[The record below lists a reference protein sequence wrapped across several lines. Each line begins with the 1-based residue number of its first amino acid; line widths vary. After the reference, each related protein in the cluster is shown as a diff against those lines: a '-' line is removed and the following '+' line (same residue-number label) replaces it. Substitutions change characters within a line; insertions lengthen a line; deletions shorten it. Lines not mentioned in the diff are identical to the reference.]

1 MKHAAD
7 KKLLGF
13 WDLMSISL
21 GQIIGTGVVVLTG
34 VSISMTGYGAPW
46 AFLLALGIV
55 AIPTVCIAA
64 LGSAVPSTGGNYTY
78 VRDLLGSKTSFF
90 YLSLLVVGQLILSSF
105 AIGFAEY
112 TEALIPGLHLGVV
125 AAGIMIL
132 CFVANLFGI
141 KTAARLQ
148 AVMVFG
154 LLASLLLYIGF
165 GMTHVSDFSPYT
177 EMPSI
182 MPNGFGGFFAAA
194 FLLRLSLIGSEFISE
209 FGDEMENP
217 GKMIPLVMGL
227 SLLIVVILYILIGIV
242 ATGVLPLEE
251 IVGKNLAATAE
262 IIFSPAVYIAF
273 VGGGIMISLVT
284 SLNAIFA
291 WCTRGLYMATEDG
304 WLPPKFAALNRHGI
318 PYIYLTV
325 FFLVG
330 ITPILTG
337 MSLGYVAILGNAV
350 GAIFGLFP
358 VFALFNLAKRNPEA
372 YSNAPFRLPLWAT
385 KTFPLLAVIIY
396 GYGVFSSWDFI
407 GNTGWFLLLGYS
419 VAVLVY
425 IQFRAPYVEAKSR
438 EKAELQLEVTVKGHN
453 AIESA

>member
-1 MKHAAD
+1 MHHATSG
-7 KKLLGF
+7 KLLGF

-46 AFLLALGIV
+46 AFVLAFGIV

-64 LGSAVPSTGGNYTY
+64 LGSAIPSTGGNYTY
-78 VRDLLGSKTSFF
+78 VRDLLGSRTSFF

-112 TEALIPGLHLGVV
+112 ADALIPSIDLAI
-125 AAGIMIL
+125 AAASIMIL

-141 KTAARLQ
+141 KMAARFQTL
-148 AVMVFG
+148 MVFG
-154 LLASLLLYIGF
+154 LLISLVLYIVF
-165 GMTHVSDFSPYT
+165 GINHIADFSPYT
-177 EMPSI
+177 TLPSV
-182 MPNGFGGFFAAA
+182 MPNGFSGFFAAA

-227 SLLIVVILYILIGIV
+227 SLTIVVALYILIAIV
-242 ATGVLPLEE
+242 ATGVLPLEQ
-251 IVGKNLAATAE
+251 IAGKNLAATAE
-262 IIFSPAVYIAF
+262 IIFSPTVYVAF
-273 VGGGIMISLVT
+273 IGGGIMISLVT
-284 SLNAIFA
+284 SLNAIFG
-291 WCTRGLYMATEDG
+291 WCTRGLYMATADG
-304 WLPPKFAALNRHGI
+304 WLPPRLAVLNRHGI

-325 FFLVG
+325 FFLIG

-358 VFALFNLAKRNPEA
+358 VFALFNLASKHPEA
-372 YSNAPFRLPLWAT
+372 YRDAPFRLPLWAT
-385 KTFPLLAVIIY
+385 KTLPLLAVIIY
-396 GYGVFSSWDFI
+396 GYGIYSSWDFI
-407 GNTGWFLLLGYS
+407 GNTGWLLLFGYS
-419 VAVLVY
+419 AAVLIY
-425 IQFRAPYVEAKSR
+425 IQARAPYVANRAKVI
-438 EKAELQLEVTVKGHN
+438 AEQAAAGSK
-453 AIESA
+453 

>member
-1 MKHAAD
+1 MHHATSG
-7 KKLLGF
+7 KLLGF

-46 AFLLALGIV
+46 AFVLAFGIV

-64 LGSAVPSTGGNYTY
+64 LGSAIPSTGGNYTY
-78 VRDLLGSKTSFF
+78 VRDLLGSRTSFF

-112 TEALIPGLHLGVV
+112 ADALIPSIDLAI
-125 AAGIMIL
+125 AAASIMIL

-141 KTAARLQ
+141 KMAARFQTL
-148 AVMVFG
+148 MVFG
-154 LLASLLLYIGF
+154 LLISLALYIVF
-165 GMTHVSDFSPYT
+165 GINHIADFSPYT
-177 EMPSI
+177 TLPSV
-182 MPNGFGGFFAAA
+182 MPNGFSGFFAAA

-227 SLLIVVILYILIGIV
+227 SLTIVVALYILIAIV
-242 ATGVLPLEE
+242 ATGVLPLEQ
-251 IVGKNLAATAE
+251 IAGKNLAATAE
-262 IIFSPAVYIAF
+262 IIFSPTVYVAF
-273 VGGGIMISLVT
+273 IGVGIMISLVT
-284 SLNAIFA
+284 SLNAIFG
-291 WCTRGLYMATEDG
+291 WCTRGLYMATADG
-304 WLPPKFAALNRHGI
+304 WLPPRLAVLNRHGI

-325 FFLVG
+325 FFLIG

-358 VFALFNLAKRNPEA
+358 VFALFNLASKHPEA
-372 YSNAPFRLPLWAT
+372 YRDAPFRLPLWAT
-385 KTFPLLAVIIY
+385 KTLPLLAVIIY
-396 GYGVFSSWDFI
+396 GYGIYSSWDFI
-407 GNTGWFLLLGYS
+407 GNTGWLLLFGYS
-419 VAVLVY
+419 AAVLIY
-425 IQFRAPYVEAKSR
+425 IQARAPYVANRAKVI
-438 EKAELQLEVTVKGHN
+438 AEQAAAGSK
-453 AIESA
+453 

>member
-1 MKHAAD
+1 MHHATSG
-7 KKLLGF
+7 KLLGF

-34 VSISMTGYGAPW
+34 ISISMTGYGAPW
-46 AFLLALGIV
+46 AFVLAFGIV

-64 LGSAVPSTGGNYTY
+64 LGSAIPSTGGNYTY
-78 VRDLLGSKTSFF
+78 VRDLLGSRSSFF

-112 TEALIPGLHLGVV
+112 AEALIPNIDLAIT
-125 AAGIMIL
+125 AAAIMVL

-141 KTAARLQ
+141 KTAARFQ
-148 AVMVFG
+148 TVMVIG
-154 LLASLLLYIGF
+154 LLVSLVLYIMF
-165 GMTHVSDFSPYT
+165 GMTHIEDFSPYT
-177 EMPSI
+177 TIPTV

-227 SLLIVVILYILIGIV
+227 SLVIVLALYILIAIV
-242 ATGVLPLEE
+242 ATGVLPLGE
-251 IVGKNLAATAE
+251 IEGKNLAATAE
-262 IIFSPAVYIAF
+262 IIFSPAVYVAF
-273 VGGGIMISLVT
+273 IGGGIMISLVT
-284 SLNAIFA
+284 SLNAIFG

-304 WLPPKFAALNRHGI
+304 WLPPKLAAVNRHGI

-325 FFLVG
+325 FFLIG

-337 MSLGYVAILGNAV
+337 MTLGYVAVLGNAV

-358 VFALFNLAKRNPEA
+358 VFALYNLAKKNPAA
-372 YSNAPFRLPLWAT
+372 YQNAPFRLPLWAT
-385 KTFPLLAVIIY
+385 KLLPLMAVIIY
-396 GYGVFSSWDFI
+396 GYGIYSSWNFI
-407 GNTGWFLLLGYS
+407 GNTGWLLLFSYS
-419 VAVLVY
+419 AVVLIY
-425 IQFRAPYVEAKSR
+425 IQVRAPYVVNCCEQGQR
-438 EKAELQLEVTVKGHN
+438 E
-453 AIESA
+453 S

>member
-1 MKHAAD
+1 MHHATSG
-7 KKLLGF
+7 KLLGF

-46 AFLLALGIV
+46 AFVLAFGIV

-64 LGSAVPSTGGNYTY
+64 LGSAIPSTGGNYTY
-78 VRDLLGSKTSFF
+78 VRDLLGSRTSFF

-112 TEALIPGLHLGVV
+112 ADALIPSIDLAI
-125 AAGIMIL
+125 AAASIMIL

-141 KTAARLQ
+141 KMAARFQTL
-148 AVMVFG
+148 MVFG
-154 LLASLLLYIGF
+154 LLISLALYIVF
-165 GMTHVSDFSPYT
+165 GINHIADFSPYT
-177 EMPSI
+177 TLPSV
-182 MPNGFGGFFAAA
+182 MPNGFSGFFAAA

-227 SLLIVVILYILIGIV
+227 SLTIVVALYILIAIV
-242 ATGVLPLEE
+242 ATGVLPLEQ
-251 IVGKNLAATAE
+251 IAGKNLAATAE
-262 IIFSPAVYIAF
+262 IIFSPTVYVAF
-273 VGGGIMISLVT
+273 IGGGIMISLVT
-284 SLNAIFA
+284 SLNAIFG
-291 WCTRGLYMATEDG
+291 WCTRGLYMATADG
-304 WLPPKFAALNRHGI
+304 WLPPRLAVLNRHGI

-325 FFLVG
+325 FFLIG

-358 VFALFNLAKRNPEA
+358 VFALFNLASKHPEA
-372 YSNAPFRLPLWAT
+372 YRDAPFRLPLWAT
-385 KTFPLLAVIIY
+385 KTLPLLAVIIY
-396 GYGVFSSWDFI
+396 GYGIYSSWDFI
-407 GNTGWFLLLGYS
+407 GNTGWLLLFGYS
-419 VAVLVY
+419 AAVLIY
-425 IQFRAPYVEAKSR
+425 IQARAPYVANRAKVI
-438 EKAELQLEVTVKGHN
+438 AEQAATGSK
-453 AIESA
+453 

>member
-1 MKHAAD
+1 MHHARGG
-7 KKLLGF
+7 KLLGF

-46 AFLLALGIV
+46 AFVLAFGIV

-64 LGSAVPSTGGNYTY
+64 LGSAIPSTGGNYTY
-78 VRDLLGSKTSFF
+78 VRDLLGSRTSFF

-112 TEALIPGLHLGVV
+112 ADALVPGIDLGIA

-141 KTAARLQ
+141 KTAARFQTL
-148 AVMVFG
+148 MVFG
-154 LLASLLLYIGF
+154 LLTSLLLYIVF
-165 GMTHVSDFSPYT
+165 GINHIADFSPYT
-177 EMPSI
+177 ALPTV
-182 MPNGFGGFFAAA
+182 MPNGFSGFFAAA

-227 SLLIVVILYILIGIV
+227 SLVIVVVLYILIAIV
-242 ATGVLPLEE
+242 ATGVLPLEQ
-251 IVGKNLAATAE
+251 IAGKNLAATAA
-262 IIFSPAVYIAF
+262 IIFSPAVYVAF
-273 VGGGIMISLVT
+273 IGGGIMISLVT
-284 SLNAIFA
+284 SLNAIFG

-304 WLPPKFAALNRHGI
+304 WLPPKLAVLNRHGI

-325 FFLVG
+325 FFLIG

-358 VFALFNLAKRNPEA
+358 VFALFNLANKNPQA
-372 YSNAPFRLPLWAT
+372 YRNAPFRLPLWAT
-385 KTFPLLAVIIY
+385 KTFPLLAVMTY
-396 GYGVFSSWDFI
+396 GYGIYSSWDFI
-407 GNTGWFLLLGYS
+407 GNTGWLLLLGYS
-419 VAVLVY
+419 AAVLIY
-425 IQFRAPYVEAKSR
+425 IQVRAPYVANKAK
-438 EKAELQLEVTVKGHN
+438 ETAEQEVVGPV
-453 AIESA
+453 